1 MNFTEI
7 PIILLYKIM
16 CSEFLLSSLFEE
28 FGILIFKYLNK
39 IHNFD
44 EKVII
49 LLISTLTG
57 KTVFLKTSLR
67 QRKHKQGVC
76 CQNCF
81 TGTLNL
87 KKHCSF
93 LFALVSDFFSFS
105 VFGQCFSLTHQSQS
119 RLRQLILSHKK
130 LQQM

>member
-93 LFALVSDFFSFS
+93 LFALVSDFFFFFCFWSMFLLNAS
-105 VFGQCFSLTHQSQS
+105 VS
-119 RLRQLILSHKK
+119 I
-130 LQQM
+130 